1 MVQEASSAPG
11 RRLWTS
17 LATLAFVLMVW
28 MNQSIPFH
36 EWEVLRDRV
45 FVTHTASTLETARYP
60 LMFMYRRASD
70 EDLYFHLTGAMLGK
84 PIDGELVAKAREGS
98 GAAFDKPA
106 PPADGQWHPPYTEV
120 PVEYPPLV
128 LPFILVPRMLTD
140 TPRYFC
146 WMFGALMGAC
156 LVGSVAVLARA
167 LLRAGESA
175 RGLTMRVFVIALV
188 FLAHGGIA
196 IQRLDAVTALLLALA
211 AAAWVDRAHDRLA
224 FWIGLAAASKFLPI
238 VLLLPIAAADETFL
252 PAALRGA
259 TPEAR
264 RRGRAATLRLF
275 GLAGIT
281 FALGLAPFFAF
292 SPTALGDVLR
302 YHGARGLHG
311 ESVLG
316 SLWALVASRGPA
328 VHAYGS
334 YNLPGVGADLLA
346 RLAMPLSL
354 MAIAAFAW
362 FVYRRGRGA
371 VLRPGLV
378 VLGAMTILWST
389 GKVFSPQY
397 LTWGVPFLLFLPASA
412 LRRGALLYAALVG
425 ISQLYFR
432 GYFDAVYNLEPL
444 GLWTLFARNLIL
456 GALVVFV
463 VRLCRDDEGALVAP
477 RRPNGPAS
485 P

>member
-1 MVQEASSAPG
+1 MVQEASSANPG
-11 RRLWTS
+11 RLSPASRLWLS
-17 LATLAFVLMVW
+17 LATLGLVLMVW

-36 EWEVLRDRV
+36 EWEVLKERV
-45 FVTHTASTLETARYP
+45 FETHTASTFETVRYP
-60 LMFMYRRASD
+60 VMFMYRRASD

-84 PIDGELVAKAREGS
+84 PVDRELVGKAREGS
-98 GAAFDKPA
+98 GEAFDKPT

-140 TPRYFC
+140 APRYFC

-156 LVGSVAVLARA
+156 LAGSVAVLARA
-167 LLRAGESA
+167 LLRAGKSA
-175 RGLTMRVFVIALV
+175 RELSLRVFLISLV

-196 IQRLDAVTALLLALA
+196 IQRLDAVTALLIALA
-211 AAAWVDRAHDRLA
+211 TAAWIDRAYDRLA
-224 FWIGLAAASKFLPI
+224 FWLGLAAASKFLPI
-238 VLLLPIAAADETFL
+238 LLLLPIAAADETFL
-252 PAALRGA
+252 RSALRAA

-264 RRGRAATLRLF
+264 RQGRAATVRLF
-275 GLAGIT
+275 AIAGMT
-281 FALGLAPFFAF
+281 FALGLGPFFAF

-316 SLWALVASRGPA
+316 SLWALVASSGPA

-334 YNLPGVGADLLA
+334 YNLPGTVADVLA
-346 RLAMPLSL
+346 RVAMPLSL
-354 MAIAAFAW
+354 AAIVAFAW
-362 FVYRRGRGA
+362 FVYHRGSGA
-371 VLRPGLV
+371 VVRAGLV
-378 VLGAMTILWST
+378 VLGALTILWST

-397 LTWGVPFLLFLPASA
+397 LTWGIPFLLFLPAPA

-432 GYFDAVYNLEPL
+432 GYFDAIYNLEPL

-463 VRLCRDDEGALVAP
+463 VRLCREDEAS
-477 RRPNGPAS
+477 PAS

>member
-1 MVQEASSAPG
+1 MVQEASSADPG
-11 RRLWTS
+11 PRPPALVRLWLS
-17 LATLAFVLMVW
+17 LATLGLVLMVW

-36 EWEVLRDRV
+36 EWELLKERV
-45 FVTHTASTLETARYP
+45 FDTHTASTFETVRYP
-60 LMFMYRRASD
+60 VMFMYRRASD

-84 PIDGELVAKAREGS
+84 PVDRELVAKAREGS
-98 GAAFDKPA
+98 GEAFDKPT

-140 TPRYFC
+140 APRYFC

-156 LVGSVAVLARA
+156 LLGAVAVLAQA
-167 LLRAGESA
+167 LLRAGQGA
-175 RGLTMRVFVIALV
+175 RELSLRVVLVSLV
-188 FLAHGGIA
+188 FLAHGSIA
-196 IQRLDAVTALLLALA
+196 IQRLDAITALLIALA
-211 AAAWVDRAHDRLA
+211 AAAWLDRAHDRLA
-224 FWIGLAAASKFLPI
+224 FWLGLAAASKFLPI
-238 VLLLPIAAADETFL
+238 LLLLPIAAADETFL
-252 PAALRGA
+252 RSALRGP

-264 RRGRAATLRLF
+264 RQGRIATVRLF
-275 GLAGIT
+275 VIAGVT

-311 ESVLG
+311 ESVIG
-316 SLWALVASRGPA
+316 SCWALLASSGPA

-334 YNLPGVGADLLA
+334 YNLPGTVADVLA
-346 RLAMPLSL
+346 RVAMPLSL
-354 MAIAAFAW
+354 LAIAAFARS
-362 FVYRRGRGA
+362 VYQRGSGVVHRT
-371 VLRPGLV
+371 GLV
-378 VLGAMTILWST
+378 MLGALAILWTT

-397 LTWGVPFLLFLPASA
+397 LTWGIPFLLFLPAPA
-412 LRRGALLYAALVG
+412 LRRGVALYAALVG

-456 GALVVFV
+456 GALVVLL
-463 VRLCRDDEGALVAP
+463 VRLCREDEGA
-477 RRPNGPAS
+477 PAL

>member
-17 LATLAFVLMVW
+17 LLTLALVLMVW

-36 EWEVLRDRV
+36 EWEALRDRV
-45 FVTHTASTLETARYP
+45 FETHTASTFETVRYP

-84 PIDGELVAKAREGS
+84 PVDRELVSKAREGS
-98 GAAFDKPA
+98 GAAFDKPT

-140 TPRYFC
+140 APRYFC

-156 LVGSVAVLARA
+156 LVGAVAVLARA
-167 LLRAGESA
+167 LLRAGQGA
-175 RGLTMRVFVIALV
+175 RELSLRVLLVALV
-188 FLAHGGIA
+188 FLAHGSIA
-196 IQRLDAVTALLLALA
+196 IQRLDAVTALLVALA
-211 AAAWVDRAHDRLA
+211 AAAWVDRAYDRLA
-224 FWIGLAAASKFLPI
+224 FWLGLAAASKFLPI
-238 VLLLPIAAADETFL
+238 LLLLPIAAADESFL
-252 PAALRGA
+252 RAALRGP
-259 TPEAR
+259 TPEVR
-264 RRGRAATLRLF
+264 RQGRARTARLF
-275 GLAGIT
+275 ALTGLT
-281 FALGLAPFFAF
+281 FALGLGPFFAL
-292 SPTALGDVLR
+292 SPSALGDVLR

-316 SLWALVASRGPA
+316 SLWALVAAHGPA

-346 RLAMPLSL
+346 RLAMPLAL
-354 MAIAAFAW
+354 VAVAAFAW
-362 FVYRRGRGA
+362 FVYRRGSGGA
-371 VLRPGLV
+371 HRPGLV
-378 VLGAMTILWST
+378 TLAALAILWST

-397 LTWGVPFLLFLPASA
+397 LTWGIPFLLFLPASA
-412 LRRGALLYAALVG
+412 LRRGVLIYAALVG

-456 GALVVFV
+456 GALVVFLL
-463 VRLCRDDEGALVAP
+463 RLCREDEGAPAAP
-477 RRPNGPAS
+477 
-485 P
+485 